1 MAYPSGKDKT
11 NGDEAREFTLTLQ
24 TSYIPR
30 SFYGF
35 LFFGELCLSMKKL
48 VRKKSNDRKKTSRFR
63 FTRILLLM
71 FLFSLFLLM
80 LLGSATGGRF
90 GVFHQVTLEALG
102 PLQTFF
108 TRVSLST
115 TRFADKYIALWNLQE
130 ENDQLRQ
137 ELDTYHTLLDEYREA
152 YSRNRY
158 LETELKFK
166 RRESFPA
173 LMARV
178 VGKDP
183 SFWFQTLIVD
193 RGENDGVVTGM
204 VARNSRGVVGQ
215 VVQVSD
221 NYSKILLANAPSS
234 AIDAIVQKN
243 RVRGILKGAGE
254 QGYVLHYVLKHED
267 VKEGDT
273 IVTAGIGGVFP
284 PGITLGTVSKVHS
297 KQRGMFLEIDVE
309 PAVDFS
315 RLEFFYINLS
325 EEQLVIDQ
333 LSRSSSSR
341 EE

>member
-1 MAYPSGKDKT
+1 MRK
-11 NGDEAREFTLTLQ
+11 
-24 TSYIPR
+24 I
-30 SFYGF
+30 
-35 LFFGELCLSMKKL
+35 
-48 VRKKSNDRKKTSRFR
+48 VRKKSNDRKKSSRFR
-63 FTRILLLM
+63 FTRIFLLV
-71 FLFSLFLLM
+71 FLFGLFFLM
-80 LLGSATGGRF
+80 LLGSATKGRF
-90 GVFHQVTLEALG
+90 GLVHQATLEALG
-102 PLQTFF
+102 PFQTFF
-108 TRVSLST
+108 TKVSLST
-115 TRFADKYIALWNLQE
+115 SRFTDKYITLWNLKE

-137 ELDTYHTLLDEYREA
+137 ELDTYHALLDEYREA

-158 LETELKFK
+158 LETELDFK

-183 SFWFQTLIVD
+183 SFWFQTLIID
-193 RGENDGVVTGM
+193 RGKNDGVIPGM

-254 QGYVLHYVLKHED
+254 QGYVLHYVLKNQD
-267 VKEGDT
+267 VEEGDA

-284 PGITLGTVSKVHS
+284 PGITLGTVSNVHS
-297 KQRGMFLEIDVE
+297 KQRGMFLEIEVK
-309 PAVDFS
+309 PSVDFS

-325 EEQLVIDQ
+325 EEHLAIEQLIH
-333 LSRSSSSR
+333 SSTSPG
-341 EE
+341 E